1 MYVAYLSNHPLGRSK
16 SIYRAGLTLIS
27 LVPEVFWWSRRAR
40 IASLVINIISALLS
54 TVVTAIDLAIII
66 VARSKLQ
73 SVLADV
79 GASSLG
85 FSFAILFG
93 TAPWLSLVAVI
104 FLWGAVVTGSI
115 VVCSCCTGKDNL
127 LDSTSSISQ
136 AEVAAAEA
144 EIESELAPEI
154 EAEIEAR
161 AEVRAEEI
169 IEEREE
175 EARERRWWKR
185 RSRKRDHKRTERY

>member
-1 MYVAYLSNHPLGRSK
+1 MLACFSNPAGRLRLF
-16 SIYRAGLTLIS
+16 YRAGLTLIS
-27 LVPEVFWWSRRAR
+27 LVPEVFWYSRAAR
-40 IASLVINIISALLS
+40 ITSLVINVISAILS

-73 SVLADV
+73 AVLTSA

-93 TAPWLSLVAVI
+93 TAPWLSLAAVI
-104 FLWGAVVTGSI
+104 CLWAAVVTGSI

-127 LDSTSSISQ
+127 LESTSSATQ
-136 AEVAAAEA
+136 EEEAREAEV
-144 EIESELAPEI
+144 
-154 EAEIEAR
+154 EAR
-161 AEVRAEEI
+161 AEVLAEEI
-169 IEEREE
+169 VEEREE

-185 RSRKRDHKRTERY
+185 RSRKRNHHDDKRTERY